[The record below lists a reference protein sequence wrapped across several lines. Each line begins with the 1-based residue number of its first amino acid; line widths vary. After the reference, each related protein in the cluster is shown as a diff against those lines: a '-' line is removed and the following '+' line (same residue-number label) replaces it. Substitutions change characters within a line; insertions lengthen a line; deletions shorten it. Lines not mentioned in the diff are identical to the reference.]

1 MYGINPEE
9 TNLQIKRFVQHM
21 EDIAV
26 KLDNGGKSFF
36 DTMRNCWF
44 SNNAVA
50 FGEKYS
56 SFLYK
61 NTVDLVRTLAS
72 YIATS
77 AKSACDEMIIANGGT
92 PFPDDYSYS
101 SVDGDFGTL
110 NASNNGVV
118 GMDSE
123 KVNQAIEAYRNT
135 INNAY
140 QTLDDIPTDLSL
152 FDPNERIVAVFKDKV
167 RMVMGTMQRA
177 AGDSFN
183 SLKGYVDNENHIV
196 TTAAQKSADS
206 FGGLKA
212 IGLHPG
218 MK

>member
-1 MYGINPEE
+1 
-9 TNLQIKRFVQHM
+9 
-21 EDIAV
+21 
-26 KLDNGGKSFF
+26 
-36 DTMRNCWF
+36 MRNCWF

-77 AKSACDEMIIANGGT
+77 AKAACDEMIIANGGT

-123 KVNQAIEAYRNT
+123 KVNQAIEAYRTT

-140 QTLDDIPTDLSL
+140 QALDDIPTDLSL

-167 RMVMGTMQRA
+167 HMVMGTMQRA

-183 SLKGYVDNENHIV
+183 SLKAYVDNENHIV

-212 IGLHPG
+212 TGLHPG